1 MLKNKIH
8 LLICGHDLKFL
19 TPVIKRF
26 ESNDDCEVRIL
37 LHNGHHITN
46 ESEAEDAL
54 KWANVIFCEWALG
67 NATWFSQRK
76 RSDQVLVVRLH
87 LQEVQARDRIDF
99 IYSTVWENVDRLILI
114 TQHVYD
120 WIRKEFPVLAKRAS
134 LVYNPIAAKTTF
146 NLAKSNESRF
156 VLGLVGVV
164 PARKRLDLAVDL
176 LKILHSKD
184 SRYKLRVKGA
194 LPYDYS
200 WMSSRKDEMAW
211 YDKVFLDLKQ
221 LKEQGAIVFDPHDL
235 NMASWYQSVGHIV
248 SVSDFEGSHQ
258 AVAEGM
264 ATGAIPVIRDWA
276 GASRI
281 YPDKYVVSTVEEMA
295 EQVLRNSELLSFQAE
310 SSFCK
315 SFAQE
320 RFDEER
326 VCNQIES
333 IVAHEAMK
341 KNIQYISELEKRILL
356 TTPSVLI
363 VAYIPIGSRSG
374 YRIRVEQE
382 IQILKQQGCLIHLAC
397 LVPKINDAGAVS
409 EQATIEHVN
418 EFLSMGCEV
427 SILEVADF
435 FKMHVTDEDFPELT
449 SALLDI
455 VRDNYIDVI
464 HAEALYCARLLP
476 PVKKAAPSL
485 RFSIDWHGALPEE
498 SKMGGAHENR
508 IKALEMIERE
518 MLVKA
523 DLNIFVSNAM
533 ANHYK
538 FKYELPTIDNV
549 IVPCC
554 VTDNRFI
561 DYDDIELNSNSG
573 VSITFA
579 YVGTMTD
586 WQCGQEMI
594 RLFSLLYKRDS
605 RCRFLMLIPTSDHIK
620 VNKYIADYELPNE
633 AYVLKS
639 VTHDE
644 VAMNLATADVAVFL
658 RKNDVVNTVSS
669 PTKFGEYMAAGLPV
683 LMTDNIGDFSA
694 IVREKN
700 VGLCLNYNEIGNLD
714 NPNLTDDMLALITN
728 WASKC
733 ASNKMNLTH
742 SCQNLARD
750 SLMWEPSSINWI
762 NGYKFHD

>member
-26 ESNDDCEVRIL
+26 ESNDDYEVRIL
-37 LHNGHHITN
+37 LHNGHHISN

-76 RSDQVLVVRLH
+76 RSDQVLIVRLH

-134 LVYNPIAAKTTF
+134 LVYNPIPAKTTF

-194 LPYDYS
+194 LPYDYP

-211 YDKVFLDLKQ
+211 YDKVFFDLKQ
-221 LKEQGAIVFDPHDL
+221 LKEQGAIVFDPHDP

-264 ATGAIPVIRDWA
+264 AAGAIPVIRDWE

-281 YPDKYVVSTVEEMA
+281 YPDKYVVSTIEEMA
-295 EQVLRNSELLSFQAE
+295 DQVLRNSELLSFEAE
-310 SSFCK
+310 SSFCR
-315 SFAQE
+315 SFSQE
-320 RFDEER
+320 RFDDER

-333 IVAHEAMK
+333 IVEHEAVI
-341 KNIQYISELEKRILL
+341 KNIHFNSKFKKGILL
-356 TTPSVLI
+356 TTPSMLI

-397 LVPKINDAGAVS
+397 LVPKSNDAIAANQ
-409 EQATIEHVN
+409 QATSEHIN
-418 EFLSMGCEV
+418 GFMNMGCDV
-427 SILEVADF
+427 SIIEVEDF
-435 FKMHVTDEDFPELT
+435 FKMHVNNGDFSDLT
-449 SALLDI
+449 STLIDI
-455 VRDNYIDVI
+455 VRTNHIDVI

-476 PVKKAAPSL
+476 PVKDILPTVL
-485 RFSIDWHGALPEE
+485 FSIDWHGVLPEE
-498 SKMGGAHENR
+498 SRMGGAHENR
-508 IKALEMIERE
+508 IKALEDVERKLLLE
-518 MLVKA
+518 SDVNL
-523 DLNIFVSNAM
+523 FVSDAM
-533 ANHYK
+533 CHHYRE
-538 FKYELPTIDNV
+538 KYKIDILNETV
-549 IVPCC
+549 IPCC
-554 VTDNRFI
+554 VSSDRFV
-561 DYDDIELNSNSG
+561 ELNNNIDCRKNNEIIFSY
-573 VSITFA
+573 I
-579 YVGTMTD
+579 GTMAD
-586 WQCGQEMI
+586 WQCGLEMMDFFSLIHKYNEKFRFNLLVPRSDHEKVKEYALQVNLPESVYTLAEVNHENVPLELSKADIAIMI
-594 RLFSLLYKRDS
+594 RKDD
-605 RCRFLMLIPTSDHIK
+605 P
-620 VNKYIADYELPNE
+620 VNA
-633 AYVLKS
+633 
-639 VTHDE
+639 
-644 VAMNLATADVAVFL
+644 
-658 RKNDVVNTVSS
+658 VSS
-669 PTKFGEYMAAGLPV
+669 PTKFGEYLAAGLPV
-683 LMTDNIGDFSA
+683 IMTDSIGDYSKL
-694 IVREKN
+694 VEKN
-700 VGLCLNYNEIGNLD
+700 DLGLCFSYD
-714 NPNLTDDMLALITN
+714 LIR
-728 WASKC
+728 SKESC
-733 ASNKMNLTH
+733 EKIYSWIQKIDKNITSKK
-742 SCQNLARD
+742 CQNFVRNE
-750 SLMWEPSSINWI
+750 LMWESATMKWLSSYYN
-762 NGYKFHD
+762 NKNYVQS